1 MTFSDGHSRTVSLAP
16 HATELVRADHSQ
28 GEGPDSVVIN
38 VTGAAGSVIPTGLI
52 TARNGSFNS
61 VIRFYSP
68 NAAKQPNLYANG
80 FRVTGNTPHMVLKN
94 TTANSIAVVPKFTPL
109 NGSLPFSL
117 PQVSLPAN
125 ATTELDLTPLLSAAR
140 SRNDLDVVSVEV
152 TNWAAPGSLVGS
164 LYGINNDTGINYDI
178 PLRDSGLVR
187 TMTGSYPWK
196 ISNDFTTVVYITNI
210 SDQDAQFVGEVNSH
224 GTKVALDPRKLR
236 PGETAVFD
244 MQQFRDQQTT
254 DSSGNKLSRDVSQG
268 QFKWSIFGVTDGK
281 LLLIGRA
288 EMVSR
293 SQHISTSY
301 SCNDPC
307 PPYIYS
313 WIDPLEPFLAVSESS
328 NSRHGRWHST
338 TAVIRWV
345 RIRAILAGHS
355 TTLLQLRWIPIQ
367 VIRSLS

>member
-1 MTFSDGHSRTVSLAP
+1 M
-16 HATELVRADHSQ
+16 
-28 GEGPDSVVIN
+28 
-38 VTGAAGSVIPTGLI
+38 
-52 TARNGSFNS
+52 
-61 VIRFYSP
+61 
-68 NAAKQPNLYANG
+68 
-80 FRVTGNTPHMVLKN
+80 
-94 TTANSIAVVPKFTPL
+94 
-109 NGSLPFSL
+109 
-117 PQVSLPAN
+117 
-125 ATTELDLTPLLSAAR
+125 
-140 SRNDLDVVSVEV
+140 VSVEI
-152 TNWAAPGSLVGS
+152 TNWAAPGSVVGS
-164 LYGINNDTGINYDI
+164 LYGINNESGVNYDI

-210 SDQDAQFVGEVNSH
+210 SDQEAQFVGEVNSH

-244 MQQFRDQQTT
+244 MQEFRDERTA
-254 DSSGNKLSRDVSQG
+254 DASGNKLSRDVSQG
-268 QFKWSIFGVTDGK
+268 QFKWSIFGVTNGK

-328 NSRHGRWHST
+328 NSSAWQMAQYDSGYSMGPYTGYPGWSLDNTSAASMDPDSGHTISVIGENADIGGDFFVTADFGCQERYSWDGQNCYDNNFQDCSEDSSSFKVAGVSNAAMVEVGHSYPDG
-338 TAVIRWV
+338 TADFQTISPCNVSCKASGLVRIQRACGGLVQYEYRKEYWV
-345 RIRAILAGHS
+345 RYEPFGPTVCLGPLKTVSYSGTCHPIDCFD
-355 TTLLQLRWIPIQ
+355 TTLAP
-367 VIRSLS
+367 